1 MTLGIINR
9 ILTLF
14 RDFNWVIIPA
24 AFFSVVFHEISHGY
38 TALLM
43 GDKTAKYS
51 GRLSL
56 NPLKHFDLLGM
67 ICMVLFGVG
76 WAKPVPV
83 NPFFFRRK
91 KLGMIL
97 VAISGPLSNILMA
110 TAALFI
116 TRLVIAVKIQN
127 ELLALLFYVFIEFL
141 ISFAFLNIGLA
152 VFNLLPIPPLDGS
165 KILFSILPPKMN
177 NIILRYE
184 HFGMLLL
191 IVLLNLP
198 FFNNFLF
205 QIRSGLFYAIQ
216 ALVTLILG

>member
-1 MTLGIINR
+1 MGIVNR

-38 TALLM
+38 TAFLM

-56 NPLKHFDLLGM
+56 NPLKHFDTVGM
-67 ICMVLFGVG
+67 ICMVLFGFG

-83 NPFFFRRK
+83 NPSFFKHR

-97 VAISGPLSNILMA
+97 VALSGPLSNILMA
-110 TAALFI
+110 IVALFI
-116 TRLVIAVKIQN
+116 THFIIAFEIQN
-127 ELLALLFYVFIEFL
+127 SILAFLLYVLVEFL
-141 ISFAFLNIGLA
+141 ICFAFLNIGLA
-152 VFNLLPIPPLDGS
+152 AFNLLPIPPLDGS
-165 KILFSILPPKMN
+165 KILFSVLPSKIN
-177 NIILRYE
+177 NIILKYE
-184 HFGMLLL
+184 HFGMLIL
-191 IVLLNLP
+191 IVLINLP
-198 FFNNFLF
+198 FFNRFLF

-216 ALVTLILG
+216 SLITLILG